1 MKDKFMNSMLEVATK
16 LNNNRFLSAIRGA
29 FAEMIPIII
38 VGSFCTLFSNVIC
51 NTTEGYFSLA
61 NVPGFSWLA
70 IFKPLFTAA
79 NYATMN
85 MLAVG
90 VVILL
95 SSKVAESYGNRD
107 KVVSITALASFISLC
122 GTSATATAAESG
134 EAVTIA
140 NVLASSYTSA
150 QGLFVGMLAA
160 TMSAILYVKLVNSGK
175 FKIHMPDS
183 VPPNIARSFEVLF
196 PVSITILTI
205 SAVGFAF
212 TYVFNLTLFEAITKF
227 IQAPLTNV
235 MTGLPG
241 FLVVVF
247 ITVLLWVFGIHG
259 TQTMKAITEPVLLA
273 AFAENEAAWAAGEPI
288 PNIINR
294 PFLSNFAT
302 LTGAGLT
309 GGLILS
315 ILIFSKRDDYRS
327 IAKLGIPCGIF
338 NINEPIVFGLPIV
351 MNPILAI
358 PFLITPVV
366 SCAFAYFMTNIG
378 FCAKLVVNAP
388 WTTPLGLEAFISSGG
403 DLGAVITQLLCV
415 VISFLIYTPFVLMA
429 NKQKESE

>member
-1 MKDKFMNSMLEVATK
+1 MNSMLAAATK
-16 LNNNRFLSAIRGA
+16 LNNNRYLSAIRVS

-51 NTTEGYFSLA
+51 TTTEGYFSLA

-70 IFKPLFTAA
+70 VFKPLFTAA

-85 MLAVG
+85 MLAIG
-90 VVILL
+90 IVILL
-95 SSKVAESYGNRD
+95 SAKVAESYGNHD
-107 KVVSITALASFISLC
+107 KVVPITALAAFVSLC
-122 GTSATATAAESG
+122 GTSATAKAAESG

-140 NVLASSYTSA
+140 NVLASRYTSA
-150 QGLFVGMLAA
+150 QGLFVCMLAA
-160 TMSAILYVKLVNSGK
+160 IASTLIYIRLVNSGK

-196 PVSITILTI
+196 PVSITILVI
-205 SAVGFAF
+205 STVGFVF
-212 TYVFNLTLFEAITKF
+212 TYAFKLTLFEAISKF
-227 IQAPLTNV
+227 IQAPLTNI

-241 FLVVVF
+241 YLVVVF
-247 ITVLLWVFGIHG
+247 IIVLLWVFGIHG
-259 TQTMKAITEPVLLA
+259 TQTLKAITEPVLLA

-294 PFLSNFAT
+294 PFLSNFTT
-302 LTGAGLT
+302 LTGAGVT
-309 GGLILS
+309 GGLIIA
-315 ILIFSKRDDYRS
+315 ILVFSKRDDYRS

-338 NINEPIVFGLPIV
+338 NINEPVVFGLPIV

-358 PFLITPVV
+358 PFMLTPVV
-366 SCAFAYFMTNIG
+366 TSIFAYFMTSIG

-403 DLGAVITQLLCV
+403 NFGAVITQLLCV
-415 VISFLIYTPFVLMA
+415 VISFLIYSPFVIMA
-429 NKQKESE
+429 NKQKVEGND

>member
-1 MKDKFMNSMLEVATK
+1 MKDRFMNSMLAAATK
-16 LNNNRFLSAIRGA
+16 LNNNRYLSAIRVA

-51 NTTEGYFSLA
+51 TTTEGYFSLA

-70 IFKPLFTAA
+70 VFKPLFTAA

-85 MLAVG
+85 MLAIG
-90 VVILL
+90 IVILL
-95 SSKVAESYGNRD
+95 SAKVAESYGNHD
-107 KVVSITALASFISLC
+107 KVVPITALAAFVSLC
-122 GTSATATAAESG
+122 GTSATAIAAESG
-134 EAVTIA
+134 ESVTIA
-140 NVLASSYTSA
+140 NVLASRYTSA
-150 QGLFVGMLAA
+150 QGLFVCMLAA
-160 TMSAILYVKLVNSGK
+160 IASTLIYIRLVNSGK

-196 PVSITILTI
+196 PVSITILVI
-205 SAVGFAF
+205 STVGFVF
-212 TYVFNLTLFEAITKF
+212 TYAFKLTLFEAISKF
-227 IQAPLTNV
+227 IQAPLTNI

-241 FLVVVF
+241 YLVVVF
-247 ITVLLWVFGIHG
+247 IIVLLWVFGIHG
-259 TQTMKAITEPVLLA
+259 TQTLKAITEPVLLA

-294 PFLSNFAT
+294 PFLSNFTT
-302 LTGAGLT
+302 LTGAGVT
-309 GGLILS
+309 GGLIIA
-315 ILIFSKRDDYRS
+315 ILVFSKRDDYRS

-338 NINEPIVFGLPIV
+338 NINEPVVFGLPIV

-358 PFLITPVV
+358 PFMLTPVV
-366 SCAFAYFMTNIG
+366 TSIFAYFMTSIG

-403 DLGAVITQLLCV
+403 NFGAVITQLLCV
-415 VISFLIYTPFVLMA
+415 VISFLIYSPFVIMA
-429 NKQKESE
+429 NK